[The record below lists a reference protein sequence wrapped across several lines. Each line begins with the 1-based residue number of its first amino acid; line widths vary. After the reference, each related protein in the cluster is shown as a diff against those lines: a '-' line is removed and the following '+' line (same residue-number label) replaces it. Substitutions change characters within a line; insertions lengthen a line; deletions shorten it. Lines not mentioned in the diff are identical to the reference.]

1 MHLEKTPSDPKANF
15 NPNPTLTLTL
25 YGGEGGWGAA
35 VAGFFSGTALNKY
48 NINITKC
55 YS

>member
-15 NPNPTLTLTL
+15 NPNPTLALTH
-25 YGGEGGWGAA
+25 YGGAGGGA
-35 VAGFFSGTALNKY
+35 VPGFFSSGTALNKY